1 MSDIRFLTEDEIA
14 ERNAGYI
21 YLDSSDVMR
30 LNELLDALNDAG
42 IDVREFVDSLKDDSH
57 E

>member
-1 MSDIRFLTEDEIA
+1 MSEIRLMTDEEIT

-21 YLDSSDVMR
+21 YLGSSDVMR
-30 LNELLDALNDAG
+30 INELLDTLNDAG
-42 IDVREFVDSLKDDSH
+42 IDVREFVDSLKDDSD